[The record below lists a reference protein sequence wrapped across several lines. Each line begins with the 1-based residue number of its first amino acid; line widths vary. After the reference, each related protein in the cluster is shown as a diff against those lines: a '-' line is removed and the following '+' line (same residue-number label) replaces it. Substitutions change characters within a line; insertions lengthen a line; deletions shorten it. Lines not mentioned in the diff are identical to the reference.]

1 MQAFEGK
8 KPSAGLSAKEK
19 SAVVKKAKAGA
30 DIGKPGKSFEKVEKA
45 AAKSGAKDPKAVAAA
60 AMWKGEAAKKKKVKE
75 SMLSISESSG
85 NTTLSAHH
93 RGKSHALAREGYNC
107 KYDEGSEESKS
118 YHDGY
123 KEGLDECY
131 GYDSSSIMPMRG
143 VIGEEP
149 RSEIMHTMD
158 RHAEEANPFASMAFE
173 SLDSQLNALLDEGMT
188 VSISKGQQ
196 GAPDSVSITAQDSEA
211 DQLLSIMKQS
221 GLGLFGGDDS
231 SSPLH
236 AGAVGSNMPS
246 TGSEAGEVADVEVV
260 DDHDGML
267 SLIRKMTGQGPAQA
281 SSDYADE
288 EGAEEHADHGEETC
302 DTCGSSECECD
313 DVEMVEDETEDQ
325 REFEVSEEADEMT
338 DEGNAFSGAVA
349 KAKSDNIPD
358 KGQKFQVGG
367 KSYPVKEEDEN
378 GDDAE
383 EQSEV
388 SSDATRDA
396 GLAVAAGGTAPSPN
410 QPEEQ
415 EEELEEAYANGA
427 DDTFDADM
435 DFMQN
440 VITGGLNKR
449 KVTGQSTIPVV
460 ATQMSRLGNPMKE
473 STDLLSDWKKLSGLK

>member
-1 MQAFEGK
+1 
-8 KPSAGLSAKEK
+8 
-19 SAVVKKAKAGA
+19 
-30 DIGKPGKSFEKVEKA
+30 
-45 AAKSGAKDPKAVAAA
+45 
-60 AMWKGEAAKKKKVKE
+60 MWKGEAAKKKKVKE
-75 SMLSISESSG
+75 GDMPTTSSGTLSPISESSG

-107 KYDEGSEESKS
+107 KYDEGSEEAKS

-131 GYDSSSIMPMRG
+131 GYDSASIMPMRG

-149 RSEIMHTMD
+149 NSEIMSTMD

-288 EGAEEHADHGEETC
+288 ESSEEEHADHGEEAC
-302 DTCGSSECECD
+302 DACGSSDCECD
-313 DVEMVEDETEDQ
+313 DEEMVEDETEDQ
-325 REFEVSEEADEMT
+325 REFEVSEEAEEDDEEMT
-338 DEGNAFSGAVA
+338 DEGNAFGGAVA

-358 KGQKFQVGG
+358 KGQTFQVGG
-367 KSYPVKEEDEN
+367 KTYPVKEEEEN

-396 GLAVAAGGTAPSPN
+396 GLAAAAGGTAPSPN

-440 VITGGLNKR
+440 VISGGLNKR
-449 KVTGQSTIPVV
+449 KVTGQSTIPVL
-460 ATQMSRLGNPMKE
+460 ATQASRLGNPMKE